1 MVLKEI
7 FKDIYKGLR
16 IESDSSTDGRE
27 YYVIYTKDVGN
38 CVINYSKDSV
48 KFLNMNVKDKYLLKE
63 GDIIIASIPSNST
76 CHVGYCS
83 SLDDD
88 NVIINKNFIILRN
101 PVSDQYNLEFIAEYL
116 ENIGIKEFYLNNRND
131 KEALTIPEVE
141 DIVIPDVSIQKQ
153 DELMSLI
160 KPINERNRLYNKLIE
175 NDTEIKKYLMDE
187 AMGNEE

>member
-7 FKDIYKGLR
+7 FKEIYKGLR
-16 IESDSSTDGRE
+16 IESDSSTDGRD

-48 KFLNMNVKDKYLLKE
+48 KCLNMNVKDKYLLKE
-63 GDIIIASIPSNST
+63 GDIIIASIPSNTT

-83 SLDDD
+83 SLDND

-101 PVSDQYNLEFIAEYL
+101 PVNDNYNLEFIAEYL
-116 ENIGIKEFYLNNRND
+116 ENIGISNYFLNNRNN

-141 DIVIPDVSIQKQ
+141 DIVIPEISIQKQ
-153 DELMSLI
+153 NDLMSLI
-160 KPINERNRLYNKLIE
+160 RPINERNRLYNKLIM
-175 NDTEIKKYLMDE
+175 NDMEIKKYLMNE
-187 AMGNEE
+187 VMGNEE

>member
-16 IESDSSTDGRE
+16 VESDSSTDGKE

-38 CVINYSKDSV
+38 CVINYSKDSI
-48 KFLNMNVKDKYLLKE
+48 KTLNTNVKDKYLLKE
-63 GDIIIASIPSNST
+63 GDIIIASIPSNAT

-83 SLDDD
+83 SVDDD

-101 PVSDQYNLEFIAEYL
+101 PISDQYNLEFIAEYL
-116 ENIGIKEFYLNNRND
+116 EGIGIKDFYLNNRKD
-131 KEALTIPEVE
+131 KEGLTIPEVE
-141 DIVIPDVSIQKQ
+141 EIVIPDVSIQKQ

-160 KPINERNRLYNKLIE
+160 KPINERNRYYNKLIE
-175 NDTEIKKYLMDE
+175 NDMEIKKYLMDE
-187 AMGNEE
+187 AMKYEE

>member
-16 IESDSSTDGRE
+16 IESDYSTEGKE

-38 CVINYSKDSV
+38 CVINYSKNSI
-48 KFLNMNVKDKYLLKE
+48 KCLNMNVKDKYLLKE
-63 GDIIIASIPSNST
+63 GDIIIAHIPSNTT

-83 SLDDD
+83 NLDDD
-88 NVIINKNFIILRN
+88 NVIINKNFIVLRN
-101 PVSDQYNLEFIAEYL
+101 PVNDNYNLEFIAEYL
-116 ENIGIKEFYLNNRND
+116 ENIGISDYFLNYRNNKEG
-131 KEALTIPEVE
+131 LTIPEVE
-141 DIVIPDVSIQKQ
+141 EIVIPEVSVQKQ

-175 NDTEIKKYLMDE
+175 NDKEIKKYLMNE
-187 AMGNEE
+187 VMSNEE